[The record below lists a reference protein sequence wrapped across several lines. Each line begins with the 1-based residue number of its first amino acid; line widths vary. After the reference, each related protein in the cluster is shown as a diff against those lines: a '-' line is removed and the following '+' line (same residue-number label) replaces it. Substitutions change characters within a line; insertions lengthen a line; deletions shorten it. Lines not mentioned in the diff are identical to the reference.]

1 MRTSRRERG
10 SVRWIALLVLAAAAR
25 PALVAPHPARAAT
38 GEAPAIRHG
47 IGPSLKADFNGDG
60 FADLAVGARY
70 EDVGTKSNAG
80 SVNVLY
86 GSSAGLQATGT
97 GGPDDQF
104 WTQDSAGMQDQADPG
119 DKYGQSIAAADW
131 NADGFADLAFGGMG
145 EDLGSIANA
154 GAVVVLYATSAGLQ
168 ADAPDD
174 QFWNQDS
181 PGVEDQAEQLDGFAW
196 SLTGTTS

>member
-1 MRTSRRERG
+1 MGGPDDQFWTQDSDGVEDQCEDG
-10 SVRWIALLVLAAAAR
+10 DWFGMTV
-25 PALVAPHPARAAT
+25 VA
-38 GEAPAIRHG
+38 
-47 IGPSLKADFNGDG
+47 ADFNGDG

-70 EDVGTKSNAG
+70 EDVGTRSNAG
-80 SVNVLY
+80 SANVLY

-104 WTQDSAGMQDQADPG
+104 WTQDSAGVQDQAEQG
-119 DKYGQSIAAADW
+119 DEYGQSIAAADW
-131 NADGFADLAFGGMG
+131 NGDGFADLAFGGIG
-145 EDLGSIANA
+145 EDLGSIPNA
-154 GAVVVLYATSAGLQ
+154 GGVVVLYATSSGLQ